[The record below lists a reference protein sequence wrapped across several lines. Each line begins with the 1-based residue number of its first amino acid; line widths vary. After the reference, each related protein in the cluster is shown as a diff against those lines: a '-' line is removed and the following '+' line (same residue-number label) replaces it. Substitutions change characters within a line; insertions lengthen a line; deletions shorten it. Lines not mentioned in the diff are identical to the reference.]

1 MGDDLE
7 DDLEAVEA
15 VDTEMGMEMGLSQGM
30 GMATEVEMGK
40 EDEDDEVVVMEL
52 PTLAHIRRELATMGN
67 GASLELTSAMEL
79 ATMDNGASFELTSA
93 MEFSST
99 MMQPSSELTSAM
111 KFSSMMSTV
120 TTMRSIV
127 SLVDLAGR

>member
-1 MGDDLE
+1 MDDDLE

-52 PTLAHIRRELATMGN
+52 PTLAHIRRELATM
-67 GASLELTSAMEL
+67 
-79 ATMDNGASFELTSA
+79 DNGASFELTSA

-127 SLVDLAGR
+127 SLIDLAGR